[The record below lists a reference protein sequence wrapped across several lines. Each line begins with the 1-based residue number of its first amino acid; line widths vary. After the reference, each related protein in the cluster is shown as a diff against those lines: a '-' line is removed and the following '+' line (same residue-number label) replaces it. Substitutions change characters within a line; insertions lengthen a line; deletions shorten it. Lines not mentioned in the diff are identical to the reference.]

1 MLIKQ
6 RFILSYLIDLVEL
19 IIQNSAYKFKKLDM
33 FQRQMI
39 SSFMLIVNL
48 YTICKKNTGVN
59 KKKFNDICKY
69 KQKSMTTILYS
80 HVLTPSKFKMLN
92 KRPMARIDQGMIKSA

>member
-1 MLIKQ
+1 
-6 RFILSYLIDLVEL
+6 
-19 IIQNSAYKFKKLDM
+19 M

-59 KKKFNDICKY
+59 KKN
-69 KQKSMTTILYS
+69 SMTYVNT
-80 HVLTPSKFKMLN
+80 N
-92 KRPMARIDQGMIKSA
+92 KRV